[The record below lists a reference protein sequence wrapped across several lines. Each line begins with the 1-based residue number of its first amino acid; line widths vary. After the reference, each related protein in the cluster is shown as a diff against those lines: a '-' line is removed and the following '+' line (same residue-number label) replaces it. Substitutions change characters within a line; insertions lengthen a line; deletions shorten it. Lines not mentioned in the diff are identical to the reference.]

1 MCELDLG
8 QREPIE
14 VLAASHVALED
25 GSGRRRPSCARSRPI
40 SSRGDDGLSSSLTE
54 SSVIAARPTRRR
66 RRRGEAERRAAA
78 APRAAREGARRRD
91 RCAARASPF
100 RRHELRRAADAVH
113 ALLLRAPRRRAGG
126 APDPGA
132 PRAQRAH
139 RRQVEGAAGGPRARL
154 RRAVGDVRGAEEAG
168 RDGAAAEAQGAAGEG
183 PQGAEVRDLRLHAR
197 PPARARRRGPPE
209 TAGPR
214 AGTSRSTTACCSS
227 GRTAT

>member
-8 QREPIE
+8 QRVPIE
-14 VLAASHVALED
+14 VPAASHAPADRSGQHRPD
-25 GSGRRRPSCARSRPI
+25 GAGPAQSAQLGKPPRRWP
-40 SSRGDDGLSSSLTE
+40 LLTE
-54 SSVIAARPTRRR
+54 SSVIAARPTRRG

-183 PQGAEVRDLRLHAR
+183 PPGAEIRDLRLHVR
-197 PPARARRRGPPE
+197 PPARARRRGSPE
-209 TAGPR
+209 TAEPR